1 MKTKITNEEAV
12 KELEKGYEGAE
23 LILKDE
29 DKLELLFQRLEKKL
43 ASLPKIGEKLS
54 HVPVFASLVRS
65 YVKKEYT
72 RVPIG
77 TIVAV
82 ISALVYF
89 VSPVDLIPDLIPG
102 VGHIDDVAVIGA
114 CLALADTDV
123 TEYLE
128 WREKNG
134 KKLEL

>member
-134 KKLEL
+134 KNLEL